1 MQRNLRRA
9 IQRFIDWAKEPDIPP
24 GMDSPE
30 PNDAYMEDDNDDEEG
45 SSSDDEQEE
54 AVGVVDEAFRAEV
67 QAALGKMLF
76 HVHFVQ
82 SG

>member
-30 PNDAYMEDDNDDEEG
+30 PNDAYMEDDNDDELEV
-45 SSSDDEQEE
+45 SEETTQEDGRHE
-54 AVGVVDEAFRAEV
+54 E
-67 QAALGKMLF
+67 L
-76 HVHFVQ
+76 
-82 SG
+82 

>member
-30 PNDAYMEDDNDDEEG
+30 PNDAYMEDDNDDELEV
-45 SSSDDEQEE
+45 SEETTQEE
-54 AVGVVDEAFRAEV
+54 GRHEE
-67 QAALGKMLF
+67 L
-76 HVHFVQ
+76 
-82 SG
+82 

>member
-30 PNDAYMEDDNDDEEG
+30 PNDAYMEDDNDDELEV
-45 SSSDDEQEE
+45 SEEITQEE
-54 AVGVVDEAFRAEV
+54 GRHEE
-67 QAALGKMLF
+67 L
-76 HVHFVQ
+76 
-82 SG
+82 

>member
-30 PNDAYMEDDNDDEEG
+30 PNDAYMEEDDNGDELEMTEETVQEEG
-45 SSSDDEQEE
+45 RHEE
-54 AVGVVDEAFRAEV
+54 
-67 QAALGKMLF
+67 L
-76 HVHFVQ
+76 
-82 SG
+82 